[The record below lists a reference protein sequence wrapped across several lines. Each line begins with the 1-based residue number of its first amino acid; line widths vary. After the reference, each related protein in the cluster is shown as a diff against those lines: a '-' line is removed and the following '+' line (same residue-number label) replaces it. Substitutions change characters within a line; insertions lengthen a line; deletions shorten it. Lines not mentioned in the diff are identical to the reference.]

1 MSPARGSRTKF
12 GLALNALAVFVV
24 VVVVGV
30 EGVVALGVVDII
42 M

>member
-12 GLALNALAVFVV
+12 GLALDVLAVFVV
-24 VVVVGV
+24 VI
-30 EGVVALGVVDII
+30 EGDCVVALGVAGII